1 MLLPWVAVIIGLA
14 LLVWSADRFI
24 FGSAALARGFGI
36 SPLIVGMV
44 IVGFGTSAPELVV
57 STLAA
62 FQDSPGI
69 SMGNVIGSN
78 LVNTGLIL
86 GAVALLKPFTV
97 QRSVLRIE
105 MPMVLAASVAVYL
118 MALDGF
124 LTYRDGLMLLLG
136 FVGFLAWM
144 LYSARRGEA
153 PVVIDEAEI
162 PRAVPTG
169 RSVFWIIVGL
179 VLLIASSQALV
190 WGATRIA
197 AQFGVSDLVIG
208 LTVVAVG
215 TSLPE
220 LAASVAGILKGE
232 NDIALGN
239 ILGSNLFN
247 LLAILQAPAWI
258 APGAVPDGMVGRDL
272 PAMIGVTLLLIL
284 FAWNFG
290 RRQPRVNRVEGA
302 LLLFSYIGYTVY
314 LIHTSTGG

>member
-1 MLLPWVAVIIGLA
+1 MLLPWVAVIVGLA

-62 FQDSPGI
+62 FQGSPGI

-78 LVNTGLIL
+78 LANTGLIL
-86 GAVALLKPFTV
+86 GTVALLKPFSV

-105 MPMVLAASVAVYL
+105 MPMVLVASVGVYL
-118 MALDGF
+118 MVLDGF
-124 LTYRDGLMLLLG
+124 LTHRDGLMLLVG
-136 FVGFLAWM
+136 FIGFLAWM
-144 LYSARRGEA
+144 VYSARRGEA
-153 PVVIDEAEI
+153 PTVVDEAEL
-162 PRAVPTG
+162 PPSLPTSRA
-169 RSVFWIIVGL
+169 VFWIVIGL
-179 VLLIASSQALV
+179 VLLIGSSQALV

-220 LAASVAGILKGE
+220 LAASVAGIVKGE

-272 PAMIGVTLLLIL
+272 PAMIGVSLLLIL
-284 FAWNFG
+284 FAWNWG
-290 RRQPRVNRVEGA
+290 RRQPRVNRFEGG
-302 LLLFSYIGYTVY
+302 LLLFSYVGYTAF
-314 LIHTSTGG
+314 LFHTSTGG

>member
-1 MLLPWVAVIIGLA
+1 MLLPWVAVIAGLA

-62 FQDSPGI
+62 FQGSPGI

-78 LVNTGLIL
+78 IVNTGLIL

-105 MPMVLAASVAVYL
+105 MPMVLAASGAVYL

-124 LTYRDGLMLLLG
+124 LTYRDGLMLLTG
-136 FVGFLAWM
+136 FVGFMAWM

-153 PVVIDEAEI
+153 PVVVDEAEI
-162 PRAVPTG
+162 PGAVPTA
-169 RSVFWIIVGL
+169 RSVFWIVVGL

-272 PAMIGVTLLLIL
+272 PAMIGVTLLLIV

-290 RRQPRVNRVEGA
+290 RRHPRVSRVDGG